1 MRIKKGD
8 EWKAAFSMPE
18 GIFEPIV
25 MFFGLTNSPVTF
37 QTIINDLLRNMIE
50 IGDVATFIDN
60 VMVETEIE
68 EEHDNIVEEVLRR
81 MAENN
86 LFVKLEKYVW
96 NIRKVGFLRV
106 VIGPN
111 GMKIEKKISGSSRLA
126 STKKCKEHTE
136 VFSVSKLL

>member
-1 MRIKKGD
+1 
-8 EWKAAFSMPE
+8 MPE

-86 LFVKLEKYVW
+86 LFVKLEKYV
-96 NIRKVGFLRV
+96 
-106 VIGPN
+106 
-111 GMKIEKKISGSSRLA
+111 
-126 STKKCKEHTE
+126 
-136 VFSVSKLL
+136 